1 VFPRRAGPRGI
12 DLRTISLW
20 FCICLLFASGC
31 AFSRG
36 NLGDEFKPEDVEKIK
51 KGATTRSEVVSVL
64 GAPDRIVQANGHDIF
79 HYYRY
84 DLKSGSLLLLLVNFS
99 RVNIKSDDLYILFNR
114 DGVVEDV
121 VFGSRTDRLKFQFWP
136 FGD

>member
-1 VFPRRAGPRGI
+1 MSIRRPIYSGI
-12 DLRTISLW
+12 TLRK
-20 FCICLLFASGC
+20 ICLGVGACLLIVSGC

-51 KGATTRSEVVSVL
+51 KGITTRTEVIAVL
-64 GAPDRIVQANGHDIF
+64 GAPDRLVQVNGHDVF
-79 HYYRY
+79 QYYRY

-121 VFGSRTDRLKFQFWP
+121 VFGKRTDRLKFQFWP
-136 FGD
+136 FGE

>member
-1 VFPRRAGPRGI
+1 MYTRRPMVSGI
-12 DLRTISLW
+12 TLQKTCLW
-20 FCICLLFASGC
+20 VGVCLLVASGC

-51 KGATTRSEVVSVL
+51 KGITTRSEVVMVL

-79 HYYRY
+79 QYYRY

-114 DGVVEDV
+114 DGVVEDI
-121 VFGSRTDRLKFQFWP
+121 VFGKRTDRLKFQFWP
-136 FGD
+136 FGE